1 MAMILDGKRTAAEIR
16 QRLAAEVTEFR
27 GATGIH
33 PTLAA
38 VLVGEDPASQVYVR
52 NKEAACAA
60 VGIGSQLIRLPSD
73 IAPAALRSQIEQL
86 NADPTVHGILV
97 QLPLPRHLD
106 TQAVL
111 DAIRPEKDVDCFHPD
126 NVGRLVQQRP
136 RFLPCT
142 PHGVLQVLRAY
153 RLTTAG
159 KHVVIVGRSEIV
171 GKPLAALLVQKHG
184 PLGADY
190 ANATVTCCHSQT
202 VDLTSHLRRAEIV
215 VAAVGQ
221 PRFIHGSQLQ
231 PGAIVID
238 VGINRTAAG
247 LVGDVDFPSCAQV
260 AQAITPVPGGIGPL
274 TVAMLLENTLRAAR
288 LSASDPYITAK

>member
-1 MAMILDGKRTAAEIR
+1 
-16 QRLAAEVTEFR
+16 
-27 GATGIH
+27 
-33 PTLAA
+33 
-38 VLVGEDPASQVYVR
+38 
-52 NKEAACAA
+52 
-60 VGIGSQLIRLPSD
+60 
-73 IAPAALRSQIEQL
+73 
-86 NADPTVHGILV
+86 
-97 QLPLPRHLD
+97 LD